1 MPGGCGIVSPGTK
14 SHNRLMDRIAG
25 RLRFVIDRKI
35 NIEGLKNVRKY
46 SIAFTGAYPPGEKAG
61 PD

>member
-1 MPGGCGIVSPGTK
+1 VSPGTK